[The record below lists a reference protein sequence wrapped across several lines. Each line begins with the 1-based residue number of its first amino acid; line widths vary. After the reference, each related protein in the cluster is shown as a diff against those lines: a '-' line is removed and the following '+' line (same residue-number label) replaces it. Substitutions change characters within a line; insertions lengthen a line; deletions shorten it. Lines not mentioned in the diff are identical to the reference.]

1 MPQHAVARRTV
12 DVQPPRLM
20 TSANPV
26 LFAFLGVSCHA
37 FSHSSLMP
45 PPPPSFLL
53 ALGAVALSFRTSPRH
68 HMFTL
73 SAVLRPLFYPPRTP
87 IHLSLPARIH

>member
-45 PPPPSFLL
+45 PPPLLSSLRWGQLPSAFVPHPATTCLL
-53 ALGAVALSFRTSPRH
+53 FQQSCVPSSTHLEPLST
-68 HMFTL
+68 
-73 SAVLRPLFYPPRTP
+73 
-87 IHLSLPARIH
+87 